1 MLARLKRILIGV
13 AVGLALLA
21 GAVWLLIHTLGE
33 RETLYQGK
41 TLYYW
46 VGQMNSPAAA
56 LSNQTRLVLDTEI
69 IPQLART
76 MFHDTNDSPL
86 RLALIE
92 ELNSLPGVQIYF
104 PRAGSRRAWAANSLG
119 TIGPGARQTIPD
131 LIKALKGND
140 PAVRPAAARALG
152 QLQGQPDTVIPLLI
166 ACLDDPQEGVPEAA
180 AEALGLFGPRSK
192 AAAPKL
198 LQLLKIP
205 DKDLQA
211 AIRLALK
218 RIDPEVALQAAPK

>member
-13 AVGLALLA
+13 AIGVALLA
-21 GAVWLLIHTLGE
+21 GAVWLLIHTLGQ

-41 TLYYW
+41 TFNYW
-46 VGQMNSPAAA
+46 VGQMNGRAAA
-56 LSNQTRLVLDTEI
+56 LSNQTRLVLDKEI
-69 IPQLART
+69 IPQLTET

-86 RLALIE
+86 RLALVAE
-92 ELNSLPGVQIYF
+92 MNSLPGVQIYL
-104 PRAGSRRAWAANSLG
+104 PRASSRRAGAANSLG
-119 TIGPGARQTIPD
+119 TIGPGARPAIPH

-140 PAVRPAAARALG
+140 RAVRPAAARALG
-152 QLQGQPDTVIPLLI
+152 QIQGEPETVIPLLI
-166 ACLDDPQEGVPEAA
+166 ACLDDPQEGLPAAA
-180 AEALGLFGPRSK
+180 AEALGLFGARSK

-205 DKDLQA
+205 DKELQA

-218 RIDPEVALQAAPK
+218 RIDPEAALQAAPK